1 MKNDGP
7 TRNCSCLRIDPWSLQ
22 SPSCDLVPRLL
33 KYHPDK
39 NQHNQEACLG
49 ALGPTKF
56 TYSSYFVPQIASVV
70 PNYCAGDDAGVS
82 RGVWMR
88 RGLKNLAKRCAVA
101 LANPEHAHEDRSCEK
116 IPFQISCSF
125 CFVLPRPER
134 FLCKS
139 LRHQRA
145 FSNPFLRL
153 INPGFLIRTPW
164 RCQLLGCL
172 MERCFAQQWRALF
185 PQLDDIGRPWA
196 NSRVQGGSL

>member
-1 MKNDGP
+1 MKMKNDGP
-7 TRNCSCLRIDPWSLQ
+7 TRNCSCLRIDPWSRLQ

-101 LANPEHAHEDRSCEK
+101 LANPEHAHSVSNFMQLLFCVAKTGK
-116 IPFQISCSF
+116 IPLQITASST
-125 CFVLPRPER
+125 
-134 FLCKS
+134 
-139 LRHQRA
+139 
-145 FSNPFLRL
+145 RL
-153 INPGFLIRTPW
+153 F
-164 RCQLLGCL
+164 
-172 MERCFAQQWRALF
+172 
-185 PQLDDIGRPWA
+185 
-196 NSRVQGGSL
+196 